1 MDRRIHNPVVGTSGG
16 FLQEVKAKTGF
27 RQGAAASV
35 SPEER
40 EQNTV
45 SVSGTEHGRGH
56 EERLEAA
63 RQPRTWKP
71 W

>member
-1 MDRRIHNPVVGTSGG
+1 MDRRIHNLVVGTSGG

-35 SPEER
+35 SPKER

-45 SVSGTEHGRGH
+45 SVSGTAW
-56 EERLEAA
+56 ER
-63 RQPRTWKP
+63 T
-71 W
+71 